1 MNTILLLSIARYL
14 FSGLRNG
21 FIYKGNPT
29 AALLA
34 SIATLACTFG
44 AGYFCIIGMGWGI
57 RQSTISVFID
67 VAQISCV
74 AASAIASVLVMVRSK
89 NRFINDLHLKT
100 TLESMFYTGLCLVS
114 GFWPLV
120 ACMLAVYPGV
130 VFQKIA
136 INELSG
142 LNTLDEQTDDPTG
155 ETYGIPSLGIKI
167 PRQSFTT
174 RIILAII
181 SLVIIIFLNF

>member
-1 MNTILLLSIARYL
+1 MNTLILLSIARY
-14 FSGLRNG
+14 FASGLRNG
-21 FIYKGNPT
+21 FIYNNKPT

-34 SIATLACTFG
+34 SIATLACTFA
-44 AGYFCIIGMGWGI
+44 AGYFCIIGMGWGF
-57 RQSTISVFID
+57 RSSPLTVFID
-67 VAQISCV
+67 VAQIGCV
-74 AASAIASVLVMVRSK
+74 AAAAIATVLCRVRSK
-89 NRFINDLHLKT
+89 NEYINDFHLKT
-100 TLESMFYTGLCLVS
+100 TLESMAYTGLCLVS

-120 ACMLAVYPGV
+120 ACILAVYPGV
-130 VFQKIA
+130 VLQKIA

-155 ETYGIPSLGIKI
+155 ETYGIPALGIKI

>member
-1 MNTILLLSIARYL
+1 
-14 FSGLRNG
+14 
-21 FIYKGNPT
+21 
-29 AALLA
+29 
-34 SIATLACTFG
+34 
-44 AGYFCIIGMGWGI
+44 
-57 RQSTISVFID
+57 
-67 VAQISCV
+67 
-74 AASAIASVLVMVRSK
+74 MVRSK
-89 NRFINDLHLKT
+89 NKFINDLHLKT

-120 ACMLAVYPGV
+120 ACVLAVYPGV
-130 VFQKIA
+130 VCQKIA

-155 ETYGIPSLGIKI
+155 ETYGVPSLGIKI